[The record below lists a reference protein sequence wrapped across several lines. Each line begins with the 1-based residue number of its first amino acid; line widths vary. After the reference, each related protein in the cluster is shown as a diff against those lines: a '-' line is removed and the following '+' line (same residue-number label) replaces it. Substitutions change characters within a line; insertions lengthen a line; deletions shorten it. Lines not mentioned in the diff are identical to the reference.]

1 MSDMEEDAGVP
12 GDAGEDEFAGLP
24 EVRAQEVLL
33 LLSVYPAGCT
43 GVACMH
49 LFP

>member
-24 EVRAQEVLL
+24 EEEEEFVDGE
-33 LLSVYPAGCT
+33 AGED
-43 GVACMH
+43 GEEG
-49 LFP
+49 